1 MIDRGIEE
9 YLNSL
14 KSAGLLRALS
24 RNDGI
29 DFSSNDYLGLAH
41 NTESLNAGILA
52 AQQFGTGS
60 TGSRLLSGNHAIFS
74 EFEFEIA
81 QTLKFEDSLIF
92 NSGYVANLSVLSS
105 FVAMDYLIIFDK
117 SNHASMYHGAQNGR
131 LERFNHANYERLE
144 SILKNNRDNPKKLIV
159 SETVFG
165 MDGDIADV
173 TRLAYLAKKYNA
185 VLYLDEAHATGLYGK
200 DGYGIA
206 SECELD
212 THSTIIMGTFSKA
225 LASNGAYVA
234 CSSKF
239 KNYLIQVS
247 KAFIYSTALSPFSI
261 GVARYNWL
269 NLPKF
274 ENIRKNVFEKSKC
287 AIGLLQNRKIYYF
300 SHGTNIILLP
310 YSSTCEMLDAHRKM
324 LSQGIVAGAIRRPTA
339 HTPRIRISI
348 NANHSYED
356 INLLVNSLL

>member
-1 MIDRGIEE
+1 MIDREIEE

-14 KSAGLLRALS
+14 KSDGLLRTLS
-24 RNDGI
+24 NNVGI
-29 DFSSNDYLGLAH
+29 DFSSNDYLGLAR
-41 NTESLNAGILA
+41 NQESLNAGILA

-60 TGSRLLSGNHAIFS
+60 TGSRLLSGNQAIFV
-74 EFEFEIA
+74 EFEKEIA
-81 QTLKFEDSLIF
+81 KALKFEDALIF
-92 NSGYVANLSVLSS
+92 NSGYVANLSVISS

-144 SILKNNRDNPKKLIV
+144 SILKKHRDNPKKLVV

-173 TRLAYLAKKYNA
+173 RTLSYLAKKYNA

-206 SECELD
+206 SEFELD
-212 THSTIIMGTFSKA
+212 KQSTIIMGTFSKA

-261 GVARYNWL
+261 GVARYNWS
-269 NLPKF
+269 NLPNF
-274 ENIRKNVFEKSKC
+274 ESIRKNVFEKSKY
-287 AIGLLQNRKIYYF
+287 AMELLQNNKIEYF
-300 SHGTNIILLP
+300 GHGTNIILLP
-310 YSSTCEMLDAHRKM
+310 YSSTEKMLDVHKKM
-324 LSQGIVAGAIRRPTA
+324 LSQGIVSGAIRRPTA
-339 HTPRIRISI
+339 PTPRIRISI

-356 INLLVNSLL
+356 IDSLVNSIL